1 MYVRDMLYFTQEK
14 VGRKSKV
21 NNLKNNKKKVFRM
34 KEKSKISGALRALLV
49 SILILVQFA
58 FIFMLSL
65 SMQLFTVYF
74 YVILEIFSLIV
85 ILCLVNDDRSPSYKI
100 AWISIVLL
108 LPLSGHIMYALW
120 GNEASDKKFNNNV
133 LGELNKG
140 FNYATN
146 DPDAIESF
154 ANKYPE
160 EVRISNYMSA
170 SHFPLYDNNAVDYYA
185 MGEDVFEAMIKD
197 FENAQKFILV
207 DFFIVA
213 EGKLWDRI
221 HSVLY
226 SKIQQG
232 VKVLFMYD
240 DFGAMFRTNKF
251 FQEQLE
257 DEGFE
262 VKVFNPVH
270 KYIDK
275 LYMNF
280 RSHQKIVVIDGII
293 GYTGGMNIADE
304 YANYIQRFGVWKDT
318 AVRIKGNAVDGLIN
332 TFLQMWNISDGK
344 GYYEYNDF
352 SVAKNEVYGDT
363 YCHII
368 SDGPANNPDNPIENV
383 YRQMVY
389 YSKEFLYITTP
400 YLIIEDDMYNAIES
414 AVKSG
419 VDVRIITPKIPDKK
433 AVKLLTNYNYGRLLK
448 AGARIYEYT
457 PGFIHAKMIVNESSA
472 IVGTINMDYRSFY
485 LHYECGAWMCSKD
498 VVYDVKNDILNT
510 IKVSEEI
517 TYEEWKNR
525 PLKMKI
531 YQSFLNLFQT
541 LV

>member
-1 MYVRDMLYFTQEK
+1 MNT
-14 VGRKSKV
+14 
-21 NNLKNNKKKVFRM
+21 LKNNKKKVFRM

-498 VVYDVKNDILNT
+498 VVYNVKNDILNT

>member
-120 GNEASDKKFNNNV
+120 GNETSNKKYNRNV

-146 DPDAIESF
+146 DPDAIIAF
-154 ANKYPE
+154 AEEYPE
-160 EVRISNYMSA
+160 NVRISNYMSS
-170 SHFPLYDNNAVDYYA
+170 SHFPLYDNNAIDYYA
-185 MGEDVFEAMIKD
+185 MGEDVFDAMIKD
-197 FENAQKFILV
+197 FENAQRFILV

-213 EGKLWDRI
+213 EGRLWDRI
-221 HSVLY
+221 HSVLL

-262 VKVFNPVH
+262 VKIFNPVH

-352 SVAKNEVYGDT
+352 SVAKNENYGNT
-363 YCHII
+363 YCHVI

-433 AVKLLTNYNYGRLLK
+433 MVKLLTNYNYGRLLK

-525 PLKMKI
+525 PLRTKI
-531 YQSFLNLFQT
+531 YQSFLSLFKT